1 MPLIKLN
8 ATQGLT
14 GTLPAVSGANL
25 TNIDGGKV
33 LQVKT
38 TTDETPRTTTSTSY
52 VTASNALAV
61 EITPTSASSKIFITM
76 TTTVS
81 SPSNTYAGHI
91 TLYRGSTNLCT
102 NQFINAHGTSTYQVE
117 GGAISFLDSPNTTSA
132 TTYQVYIKVQGGAP
146 NGVTINHGTSKG
158 TITAFEIG
166 A

>member
-1 MPLIKLN
+1 MSIIKPN
-8 ATQGLT
+8 NNTISAITA
-14 GTLPAVSGANL
+14 LPAAIP
-25 TNIDGGKV
+25 TGKV
-33 LQVKT
+33 LQVIT

-52 VTASNALAV
+52 VTASNALAAT
-61 EITPTSASSKIFITM
+61 ITPTSASSKIFITM